1 MLYVNP
7 LGRDIDLN
15 AKIKSQIPR
24 YNNYSNNINNLRKNN
39 VLNNA
44 RLEDSEKKRESNKI
58 TFIIYSVLAC
68 IFIIIFLLFLRKL
81 NS

>member
-68 IFIIIFLLFLRKL
+68 IFIIIFLLFLKKL